1 MLNAG
6 LRRKH
11 PELFDGS
18 RDKMLEVVPKG
29 ASGLGV
35 DVKKGVSIPKGT
47 VLGAYFGCLG
57 TRLGNDDY
65 TVEMPPVRHVGRTY
79 RIDVSAA
86 REARR
91 GTDPVQAGLY
101 NHACKST
108 TLRGEWF
115 KCGPLSCLL
124 FKARRRL
131 TGGMQL
137 TWNYDGGR
145 KTGAFTLSRAEA
157 AERPA
162 ARPCRCAG
170 PDDRRFFFGAFS
182 WRWATVRKIKQC
194 LTVSALCSSPRASGY
209 PAPTKAPGIPP
220 IAALASHG
228 ARLQV
233 TSSSNL
239 RDVGP
244 IKLAH

>member
-1 MLNAG
+1 MLTHPRRADRLAPFLRAAWGNDKVGRLLPKWAAVLNAG

-18 RDKMLEVVPKG
+18 RDKMLEVVPKR

-35 DVKKGVSIPKGT
+35 DVKSGVSIPKGT
-47 VLGAYFGCLG
+47 VLGAYGGCLG

-65 TVEMPPVRHVGRTY
+65 TVEMPPVRHEGRTY

-108 TLRGEWF
+108 TMRGEWF

-157 AERPA
+157 AKRPG
-162 ARPCRCAG
+162 ARPCRCAS
-170 PDDRRFFFGAFS
+170 PDDCPAGRFFLAMGD
-182 WRWATVRKIKQC
+182 
-194 LTVSALCSSPRASGY
+194 RA
-209 PAPTKAPGIPP
+209 K
-220 IAALASHG
+220 
-228 ARLQV
+228 
-233 TSSSNL
+233 N
-239 RDVGP
+239 
-244 IKLAH
+244 